1 MVDAQYITFKGPDGS
16 TSTWFLVAEY
26 AGVVLWDARTS
37 PERRPNDLPTSQ

>member
-26 AGVVLWDARTS
+26 ARVAYGFI
-37 PERRPNDLPTSQ
+37 